1 MKKKTKKLNDI
12 MPNIISNLNNCIV
25 WHEHKVKRSDREKLK
40 NQKGCV
46 LWLTGLSGCGK
57 STIANLLE
65 ERLNEKGYHT
75 YLLDGDNIRHG
86 LSKGLCFSEED
97 RLENIKR
104 VAEAAKLFVDA
115 GIIVIASFISPLRKH
130 RQTAKET
137 IGSGDFVEIFV
148 DTPFHECVK
157 RDAKG
162 WYKRALNGEIESY
175 TGVDSPYEKPEKP
188 DVHIK
193 AGESAAEEAV
203 KTIIGFLKDKGY
215 IKIN

>member
-1 MKKKTKKLNDI
+1 MSF
-12 MPNIISNLNNCIV
+12 SNKDSCIV
-25 WHEHKVKRSDREKLK
+25 WHEHKIKRSDREKLK
-40 NQKGCV
+40 NQRGRV

-57 STIANLLE
+57 STIANMLE
-65 ERLNEKGYHT
+65 ERLNEKGRHT

-86 LSKGLCFSEED
+86 LSRGLGFSEED

-115 GIIVIASFISPLRKH
+115 GIIVIASFISPLKKH
-130 RQTAKET
+130 RQAAKEI
-137 IGSGDFVEIFV
+137 IGSGDFVEIFI
-148 DTPFHECVK
+148 DTPFHECVN

-188 DVHIK
+188 DV
-193 AGESAAEEAV
+193 
-203 KTIIGFLKDKGY
+203 Y
-215 IKIN
+215 IKTCEIDINEGIANIISLLRLKTK

>member
-1 MKKKTKKLNDI
+1 MKKID
-12 MPNIISNLNNCIV
+12 SCIV
-25 WHEHKVKRSDREKLK
+25 WHEHKIKRRDREKLK

-57 STIANLLE
+57 STIANMLE
-65 ERLNEKGYHT
+65 ETLNMKDYHT

-86 LSKGLCFSEED
+86 LSRGLGFSEED

-130 RQTAKET
+130 RQAAKEI
-137 IGSGDFVEIFV
+137 IGADDFVEIFI

-162 WYKRALNGEIESY
+162 WYKRALNGEIECY

-193 AGESAAEEAV
+193 AGGINAEEAV
-203 KTIIGFLKDKGY
+203 KRIIEILSAT
-215 IKIN
+215 NEL

>member
-1 MKKKTKKLNDI
+1 MTQINTKD
-12 MPNIISNLNNCIV
+12 SCIV
-25 WHEHKVKRSDREKLK
+25 WHEHKIKRSDREKLK

-57 STIANLLE
+57 STIANMLE
-65 ERLNEKGYHT
+65 ERLNEKGLHT

-86 LSKGLCFSEED
+86 LSRGLGFSEKD

-115 GIIVIASFISPLRKH
+115 GIIVIASFISPLTKH
-130 RQTAKET
+130 RQTAKEI
-137 IGSGDFVEIFV
+137 IGSGDFIEIFI
-148 DTPFHECVK
+148 DTPFHECVN

-188 DVHIK
+188 DVHIR
-193 AGESAAEEAV
+193 AGSINAEECV
-203 KTIIGFLKDKGY
+203 KVIIEKLSSANKL
-215 IKIN
+215 

>member
-1 MKKKTKKLNDI
+1 MTDKIKQIAALTLAMTTKD
-12 MPNIISNLNNCIV
+12 SCIV
-25 WHEHKVKRSDREKLK
+25 WHEHKIKRSDREKLK
-40 NQKGCV
+40 NQRGCV

-57 STIANLLE
+57 STIANMLE
-65 ERLNEKGYHT
+65 ETLNMKGYHT

-86 LSKGLCFSEED
+86 LSRGLGFSEED

-130 RQTAKET
+130 RQAAKEI
-137 IGSGDFVEIFV
+137 IGADDFIEVFV

-162 WYKRALNGEIESY
+162 WYKKALNGEIENY
-175 TGVDSPYEKPEKP
+175 TGVDAPYEKPENP

-193 AGESAAEEAV
+193 TDESEVEEAV
-203 KTIIGFLKDKGY
+203 MVIINLLEK
-215 IKIN
+215 

>member
-1 MKKKTKKLNDI
+1 MNARD
-12 MPNIISNLNNCIV
+12 NSNLCIV

-40 NQKGCV
+40 NQRGCV

-57 STIANLLE
+57 STIANMLE
-65 ERLNEKGYHT
+65 ERLNEKRRHT

-86 LSKGLCFSEED
+86 LSSGLGFSEED

-104 VAEAAKLFVDA
+104 VAEVAKLFVDA

-130 RQTAKET
+130 RQTAKEI
-137 IGSGDFVEIFV
+137 IGSGDFVEIFI

-162 WYKRALNGEIESY
+162 WYKRALNGEIENY

-193 AGESAAEEAV
+193 AVESEAEEAV
-203 KTIIGFLKDKGY
+203 KVIIKFLE
-215 IKIN
+215 NNL

>member
-1 MKKKTKKLNDI
+1 MKAENH
-12 MPNIISNLNNCIV
+12 SNPCVV
-25 WHEHKVKRSDREKLK
+25 WHEHKTKRSDREKLK

-65 ERLNEKGYHT
+65 QSLNGKGYHT

-86 LSKGLCFSEED
+86 LSRGLGFSEED

-104 VAEAAKLFVDA
+104 VAEASKLFVDA
-115 GIIVIASFISPLRKH
+115 GIIVIASFISPLKKH
-130 RQTAKET
+130 RQAAKEI
-137 IGSGDFVEIFV
+137 IGSGDFVEVFI

-175 TGVDSPYEKPEKP
+175 TGVDSPYEKPENP

-193 AGESAAEEAV
+193 ADDINAEESV
-203 KTIIGFLKDKGY
+203 GRIIEILSATNKL
-215 IKIN
+215 

>member
-1 MKKKTKKLNDI
+1 MKAENH
-12 MPNIISNLNNCIV
+12 SNPCVV
-25 WHEHKVKRSDREKLK
+25 WHEHKIKRSDREKLK
-40 NQKGCV
+40 NQRGCV

-57 STIANLLE
+57 STIANMLE
-65 ERLNEKGYHT
+65 ERLNGKGYHT

-86 LSKGLCFSEED
+86 LSRGLGFSEED

-115 GIIVIASFISPLRKH
+115 GIIVIASFISPLKKH
-130 RQTAKET
+130 RQTAKEI
-137 IGSGDFVEIFV
+137 IGSGEFVEIFI
-148 DTPFHECVK
+148 DTPFHECVN

-193 AGESAAEEAV
+193 ADAINAEEGV
-203 KTIIGFLKDKGY
+203 GRIIEILSAKNKL
-215 IKIN
+215 

>member
-1 MKKKTKKLNDI
+1 MKKID
-12 MPNIISNLNNCIV
+12 SCIV
-25 WHEHKVKRSDREKLK
+25 WHEHKIKRRDREKLK

-57 STIANLLE
+57 STIANMLE
-65 ERLNEKGYHT
+65 ETLNKKGSHT

-86 LSKGLCFSEED
+86 LSRGLGFSDED
-97 RLENIKR
+97 RMENIKR

-130 RQTAKET
+130 RQAAKKI
-137 IGSGDFVEIFV
+137 IGAGDFIEVFV

-162 WYKRALNGEIESY
+162 WYKKALNGEIESY

-193 AGESAAEEAV
+193 VGGINAEEGV
-203 KTIIGFLKDKGY
+203 KRIIEILSATNKL
-215 IKIN
+215 

>member
-1 MKKKTKKLNDI
+1 MASINTHD
-12 MPNIISNLNNCIV
+12 SCIV
-25 WHEHKVKRSDREKLK
+25 WHEHKTKRSDREKLK

-65 ERLNEKGYHT
+65 QSLNGKGYHT

-86 LSKGLCFSEED
+86 LSRGLGFSEED

-104 VAEAAKLFVDA
+104 VAEASKLFVDA
-115 GIIVIASFISPLRKH
+115 GIIVIASFISPLKKH
-130 RQTAKET
+130 RQTAKEI

-148 DTPFHECVK
+148 DTPFHECLK
-157 RDAKG
+157 RDTKG

-188 DVHIK
+188 DVHIN
-193 AGESAAEEAV
+193 ADDINAEEGVGRIVEILSAAN
-203 KTIIGFLKDKGY
+203 KL
-215 IKIN
+215 

>member
-1 MKKKTKKLNDI
+1 MSLKDH
-12 MPNIISNLNNCIV
+12 SNPCVV
-25 WHEHKVKRSDREKLK
+25 WHEHKIKRSDREKLK
-40 NQKGCV
+40 NQRGRV

-57 STIANLLE
+57 STIANMLE
-65 ERLNEKGYHT
+65 ERLNEKGRHT

-86 LSKGLCFSEED
+86 LSRGLGFSEED

-115 GIIVIASFISPLRKH
+115 GIIVIASFISPLKKH
-130 RQTAKET
+130 RQTAKEI
-137 IGSGDFVEIFV
+137 IGSGDFVEIFI

-162 WYKRALNGEIESY
+162 WYKKALNGEIESY

-193 AGESAAEEAV
+193 TCEMDINKEIAN
-203 KTIIGFLKDKGY
+203 IISILRSKAKR
-215 IKIN
+215 

>member
-1 MKKKTKKLNDI
+1 MSFPLKREPGN
-12 MPNIISNLNNCIV
+12 MNAENNSSPCIV
-25 WHEHKVKRSDREKLK
+25 WHPHKIKRNDREKLK

-65 ERLNEKGYHT
+65 ERLNEKGFHT

-86 LSKGLCFSEED
+86 LSRGLGFSEED

-130 RQTAKET
+130 RHAAKEI
-137 IGSGDFVEIFV
+137 IGSGDFIEIFI
-148 DTPFHECVK
+148 DTPFYKCVK

-188 DVHIK
+188 DVYIK
-193 AGESAAEEAV
+193 TEGINAEEGV
-203 KTIIGFLKDKGY
+203 SRIIEILSATNKL
-215 IKIN
+215 

>member
-1 MKKKTKKLNDI
+1 MKKID
-12 MPNIISNLNNCIV
+12 SCIV
-25 WHEHKVKRSDREKLK
+25 WHEHKIKRNDREKLK

-57 STIANLLE
+57 STIANMLE
-65 ERLNEKGYHT
+65 ETLNKKGSHT

-86 LSKGLCFSEED
+86 LSRGLGFSEED

-130 RQTAKET
+130 RQAAKEI
-137 IGSGDFVEIFV
+137 IGADDFIEVFV

-157 RDAKG
+157 RDSKG
-162 WYKRALNGEIESY
+162 WYKKALNGEIENY
-175 TGVDSPYEKPEKP
+175 TGVDAPYEKPENP

-193 AGESAAEEAV
+193 TDESEVEEAV
-203 KTIIGFLKDKGY
+203 MVIINFLEK
-215 IKIN
+215 

>member
-1 MKKKTKKLNDI
+1 
-12 MPNIISNLNNCIV
+12 MPSINNHESWIG
-25 WHEHKVKRSDREKLK
+25 WYEHKIKRRDREKLK

-57 STIANLLE
+57 STIANMLE
-65 ERLNEKGYHT
+65 ERLNEKGRHT

-86 LSKGLCFSEED
+86 LSKGLGFSEED

-130 RQTAKET
+130 RHAAKEI
-137 IGSGDFVEIFV
+137 IGSGDFIEIFI

-175 TGVDSPYEKPEKP
+175 TGVDSPYEKPENP
-188 DVHIK
+188 NVHIK
-193 AGESAAEEAV
+193 TNGISAENGVEIIIEILS
-203 KTIIGFLKDKGY
+203 TINKL
-215 IKIN
+215 

>member
-1 MKKKTKKLNDI
+1 M
-12 MPNIISNLNNCIV
+12 NIKNHSSSCVV
-25 WHEHKVKRSDREKLK
+25 WFEHKIKRSDREKLK
-40 NQKGCV
+40 NQRGCV

-57 STIANLLE
+57 STIANMLE
-65 ERLNEKGYHT
+65 EKLYEKGRHT

-86 LSKGLCFSEED
+86 LSSGLGFSEWD

-104 VAEAAKLFVDA
+104 VAETAKLFVDA
-115 GIIVIASFISPLRKH
+115 GIIVIASFISPLKKH
-130 RQTAKET
+130 RQTAREI
-137 IGSGDFVEIFV
+137 IGSGDFVEIFI

-157 RDAKG
+157 RDVKG

-193 AGESAAEEAV
+193 ADSIKAEEGV
-203 KTIIGFLKDKGY
+203 KVIIETISGANNKLLV
-215 IKIN
+215 

>member
-1 MKKKTKKLNDI
+1 MASINTHD
-12 MPNIISNLNNCIV
+12 SCIV
-25 WHEHKVKRSDREKLK
+25 WHEHKTKRSDREKLK

-57 STIANLLE
+57 STIANMLE

-86 LSKGLCFSEED
+86 LSRGLGFSEED

-115 GIIVIASFISPLRKH
+115 GIIVIASFISPLKKH
-130 RQTAKET
+130 RQTAKEI
-137 IGSGDFVEIFV
+137 IGSGEFVEIFI
-148 DTPFHECVK
+148 DTPFHECVN

-188 DVHIK
+188 DV
-193 AGESAAEEAV
+193 
-203 KTIIGFLKDKGY
+203 Y
-215 IKIN
+215 IKTCEIDINEGIANIISLLRLKTK

>member
-1 MKKKTKKLNDI
+1 MEKID
-12 MPNIISNLNNCIV
+12 SCIV
-25 WHEHKVKRSDREKLK
+25 WHEHKIKRSDREKLK
-40 NQKGCV
+40 NQRGCV

-57 STIANLLE
+57 STIANMLE
-65 ERLNEKGYHT
+65 ETLNKKGSHT

-86 LSKGLCFSEED
+86 LSRGLGFSEED

-130 RQTAKET
+130 RQAAKEI
-137 IGSGDFVEIFV
+137 IGADDFIEVFV

-162 WYKRALNGEIESY
+162 WYKKALNGEIENY
-175 TGVDSPYEKPEKP
+175 TGVDSPYEKPENP

-193 AGESAAEEAV
+193 TDESEVEEAV
-203 KTIIGFLKDKGY
+203 MVIINFLENDL
-215 IKIN
+215 

>member
-1 MKKKTKKLNDI
+1 MNVENHSS
-12 MPNIISNLNNCIV
+12 PRIV
-25 WHEHKVKRSDREKLK
+25 WHEHKIKRSDREKLK

-65 ERLNEKGYHT
+65 ERLNEKGRHT

-86 LSKGLCFSEED
+86 LSRGLGFSEED
-97 RLENIKR
+97 RLENIQR

-115 GIIVIASFISPLRKH
+115 GIIVIASFISPLKKH
-130 RQTAKET
+130 RQSAKEI
-137 IGSGDFVEIFV
+137 IGSGDFVEIFI

-193 AGESAAEEAV
+193 AGSINAEEGV
-203 KTIIGFLKDKGY
+203 NRIIEILSATNKL
-215 IKIN
+215 

>member
-1 MKKKTKKLNDI
+1 MSFPLKRGPGN
-12 MPNIISNLNNCIV
+12 MNVENHSSPHIV
-25 WHEHKVKRSDREKLK
+25 WHEHKIKRSDREKLK

-65 ERLNEKGYHT
+65 ERLNEKGFHT

-86 LSKGLCFSEED
+86 LSRGLGFSEED

-130 RQTAKET
+130 RHAAKEI
-137 IGSGDFVEIFV
+137 IGSGDFIEIFI
-148 DTPFHECVK
+148 DTPFYKCVK

-188 DVHIK
+188 NVHIK
-193 AGESAAEEAV
+193 ADESEAEEAV
-203 KTIIGFLKDKGY
+203 KVIINFHENNL
-215 IKIN
+215 

>member
-1 MKKKTKKLNDI
+1 MSF
-12 MPNIISNLNNCIV
+12 SNKDSCIV
-25 WHEHKVKRSDREKLK
+25 WHEHKIKRSDREKLK
-40 NQKGCV
+40 NQRGRV

-57 STIANLLE
+57 STIANMLE
-65 ERLNEKGYHT
+65 ERLNEKGRHT

-86 LSKGLCFSEED
+86 LSKGLGFSEED

-104 VAEAAKLFVDA
+104 VAEAANLFVDA
-115 GIIVIASFISPLRKH
+115 GIIVIASFISPLRMH
-130 RQTAKET
+130 RQAAKEI
-137 IGSGDFVEIFV
+137 IGSGDFVEIFI

-162 WYKRALNGEIESY
+162 WYKRALNGEIENY

-193 AGESAAEEAV
+193 TCEIDINEV
-203 KTIIGFLKDKGY
+203 VINIISILRLK
-215 IKIN
+215 

>member
-1 MKKKTKKLNDI
+1 
-12 MPNIISNLNNCIV
+12 MPSINNHDSCIV
-25 WHEHKVKRSDREKLK
+25 WHEHKIKRSDREKLK

-65 ERLNEKGYHT
+65 ERLNEKGRHT

-86 LSKGLCFSEED
+86 LSRGLGFSEED

-104 VAEAAKLFVDA
+104 VAEVAKLFVDA
-115 GIIVIASFISPLRKH
+115 GIIVIASFISPLKKR
-130 RQTAKET
+130 RQAAKEI
-137 IGSGDFVEIFV
+137 IGSGDFVEIFI
-148 DTPFHECVK
+148 DTPFHECVN

-188 DVHIK
+188 DV
-193 AGESAAEEAV
+193 
-203 KTIIGFLKDKGY
+203 Y
-215 IKIN
+215 IKTCEIDINEGIANIISLLRLKTK

>member
-1 MKKKTKKLNDI
+1 MTTKNQI
-12 MPNIISNLNNCIV
+12 NPCVV
-25 WHEHKVKRSDREKLK
+25 WHEHKIKRSDREKLK

-65 ERLNEKGYHT
+65 ERLNEKGRHT

-86 LSKGLCFSEED
+86 LSKGLGFSEED

-130 RQTAKET
+130 RQTAKEI
-137 IGSGDFVEIFV
+137 IGSGDFVEIFI
-148 DTPFHECVK
+148 DTPFHECVN

-162 WYKRALNGEIESY
+162 WYKMALNGEIESY

-188 DVHIK
+188 DVHIR
-193 AGESAAEEAV
+193 AGSINAEECV
-203 KTIIGFLKDKGY
+203 KVIIEKLSSANKL
-215 IKIN
+215 

>member
-1 MKKKTKKLNDI
+1 
-12 MPNIISNLNNCIV
+12 MPSINNHDSCIV
-25 WHEHKVKRSDREKLK
+25 WHEHKIKRSDREKLK

-65 ERLNEKGYHT
+65 ERLNEKGRHT

-86 LSKGLCFSEED
+86 LSRGLGFSEED

-104 VAEAAKLFVDA
+104 VAEVAKLFVDA
-115 GIIVIASFISPLRKH
+115 GIIVIASFISPLKKH
-130 RQTAKET
+130 RQAAKEI
-137 IGSGDFVEIFV
+137 IGSGDFVEIFI
-148 DTPFHECVK
+148 DTPFHECVN

-188 DVHIK
+188 DV
-193 AGESAAEEAV
+193 
-203 KTIIGFLKDKGY
+203 Y
-215 IKIN
+215 IKTCEIDINEGIANIISLLRLKTK

>member
-1 MKKKTKKLNDI
+1 MTDKIKQIAALALAMTTKD
-12 MPNIISNLNNCIV
+12 SCIV
-25 WHEHKVKRSDREKLK
+25 WHEHKIKRSDREKLK
-40 NQKGCV
+40 NQRGCV

-57 STIANLLE
+57 STIANMLE
-65 ERLNEKGYHT
+65 ETLNKKGSHT

-86 LSKGLCFSEED
+86 LSRGLGFSEED

-130 RQTAKET
+130 RQAAKEI
-137 IGSGDFVEIFV
+137 IGAGDFIEVFV

-162 WYKRALNGEIESY
+162 WYKKALNGEIENY
-175 TGVDSPYEKPEKP
+175 TGVDAPYEKPENP

-193 AGESAAEEAV
+193 TDESEVEEAV
-203 KTIIGFLKDKGY
+203 MVIINFLEK
-215 IKIN
+215 

>member
-1 MKKKTKKLNDI
+1 MTQINTQD
-12 MPNIISNLNNCIV
+12 SCIV

-40 NQKGCV
+40 NQRGCV
-46 LWLTGLSGCGK
+46 LWFTGLSGCGK

-65 ERLNEKGYHT
+65 ERLNEKGRHT

-86 LSKGLCFSEED
+86 LSKGLGFSEED

-104 VAEAAKLFVDA
+104 VAETAKLFVDA
-115 GIIVIASFISPLRKH
+115 GIIVIASFISPLKKH
-130 RQTAKET
+130 RQAAKEI
-137 IGSGDFVEIFV
+137 IGYGDFVEIFI

-157 RDAKG
+157 RDVKG
-162 WYKRALNGEIESY
+162 WYKKALNGEIESY

-193 AGESAAEEAV
+193 TCAININEGIANIISILRL
-203 KTIIGFLKDKGY
+203 KTKR
-215 IKIN
+215 

>member
-1 MKKKTKKLNDI
+1 
-12 MPNIISNLNNCIV
+12 MPSINNRDSCIV
-25 WHEHKVKRSDREKLK
+25 WHEHKIKRSDREKLK

-65 ERLNEKGYHT
+65 ERLNEKGRHT

-86 LSKGLCFSEED
+86 LSRGLGFSEED

-104 VAEAAKLFVDA
+104 VAEVAKLFVDA
-115 GIIVIASFISPLRKH
+115 GIIVIASFISPLKKH
-130 RQTAKET
+130 RQAAKEI
-137 IGSGDFVEIFV
+137 IGSGDFVEIFI
-148 DTPFHECVK
+148 DTPFHECVN

-188 DVHIK
+188 DV
-193 AGESAAEEAV
+193 
-203 KTIIGFLKDKGY
+203 Y
-215 IKIN
+215 IKTCEIDINEGIANIISLLRLKTK

>member
-1 MKKKTKKLNDI
+1 MNVK
-12 MPNIISNLNNCIV
+12 NNSSTCIV

-57 STIANLLE
+57 STIANMLE
-65 ERLNEKGYHT
+65 ERLSEKGRHT

-86 LSKGLCFSEED
+86 LSKGLGFSEED

-130 RQTAKET
+130 RHTAKEI
-137 IGSGDFVEIFV
+137 IGSGDFVEIFI

-162 WYKRALNGEIESY
+162 WYKRALNGEIENY
-175 TGVDSPYEKPEKP
+175 TGVDSPYEKPEEP

-193 AGESAAEEAV
+193 ADGINAEDVV
-203 KTIIGFLKDKGY
+203 KIIIEKLSTANKL
-215 IKIN
+215 